1 MTKHIV
7 MWKIKDESK
16 AESALKIKN
25 GLEGLVGKIDGL
37 ISAEVGINTNPSD
50 MAFDVVLYSEFTS
63 QSALD
68 GYQSNPLHLEVAGF
82 VRSVAVERH
91 VVDYEC

>member
-7 MWKIKDESK
+7 MWKIKNENK
-16 AESALKIKN
+16 LENALKIKS
-25 GLEGLVGKIDGL
+25 GLEDLKGKIEGL
-37 ISAEVGINTNPSD
+37 IDIEVGINTNPSD
-50 MAFDVVLYSEFTS
+50 MAFDVVLYSTFIS

-91 VVDYEC
+91 VVDYEG